1 MSTFIKNPSKYG
13 VNDPRQKKITDA
25 LLMFVA
31 SDLLPISI
39 VESSHFQHFV
49 QCLDS
54 YYKIPS
60 RPHFTD
66 KLLRGKC
73 DEIFQMLK
81 VKLTS
86 AKSVNLTIDLWSNR
100 QMRGF
105 LGITA
110 HFITDWTLNSVML
123 ACSRFRG
130 HHTAE
135 NISEHVDDTVASF
148 AISRKLDHITTDNA
162 SNMVK
167 AFRLPG
173 FGADD
178 TCASTPESDDTY
190 DETPEPV
197 SI

>member
-1 MSTFIKNPSKYG
+1 
-13 VNDPRQKKITDA
+13 
-25 LLMFVA
+25 
-31 SDLLPISI
+31 
-39 VESSHFQHFV
+39 
-49 QCLDS
+49 
-54 YYKIPS
+54 
-60 RPHFTD
+60 
-66 KLLRGKC
+66 
-73 DEIFQMLK
+73 
-81 VKLTS
+81 
-86 AKSVNLTIDLWSNR
+86 
-100 QMRGF
+100 MRGF

-123 ACSRFRG
+123 ACSRFHG

-135 NISEHVDDTVASF
+135 NISEHVDETVASF

-197 SI
+197 SIQDSVTSVHHEPCFDHTLQLVVKDGLAKAGQLTRVIAKASKIVAHVRKSVHATEILEGRRSFRQPL